1 VPLVAIPLG
10 VLIGL
15 ALGAL
20 GGGGSILTVPALV
33 YVLGQESAV
42 ATTSSLIIV
51 GLTAV
56 IAVIPHAR
64 AHRVRF
70 GAGLLFG
77 ALGTACPLRS
87 ARRCSSSP
95 STAPPR

>member
-1 VPLVAIPLG
+1 MPLVAIPLG

-33 YVLGQESAV
+33 YVLGQEPAD

-51 GLTAV
+51 GITAMTAV
-56 IAVIPHAR
+56 IPTMMLSLIHI
-64 AHRVRF
+64 
-70 GAGLLFG
+70 
-77 ALGTACPLRS
+77 
-87 ARRCSSSP
+87 
-95 STAPPR
+95 

>member
-1 VPLVAIPLG
+1 MLLMAIPIG

-33 YVLGQESAV
+33 YVLGLDPAA

-51 GLTAV
+51 GLTAL

-70 GAGLLFG
+70 V
-77 ALGTACPLRS
+77 PV
-87 ARRCSSSP
+87 
-95 STAPPR
+95 